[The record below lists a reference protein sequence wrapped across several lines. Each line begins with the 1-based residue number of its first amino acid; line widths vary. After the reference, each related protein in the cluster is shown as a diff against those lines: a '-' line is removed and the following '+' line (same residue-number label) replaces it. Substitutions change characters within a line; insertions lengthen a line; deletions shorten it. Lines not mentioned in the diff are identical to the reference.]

1 MRVMRRRVAPA
12 AADVSAPIH
21 LNRRALAMSVV
32 FCVNLLLMPFKAYLS
47 EDSPFHQ
54 TSATPPAALQP
65 TLTSPNFET
74 FAPPF
79 LALLQDRYAHMD
91 ATTARADYF
100 YDDAYRVDVYRHVV
114 DLNHSPKAL
123 VLAFPTSLFYTSY
136 DATMIQAHANGTLE
150 DVEFASYVTFLD
162 LVGFTLAAW
171 VRRGNT
177 MSGSSGKA
185 NEYTIYL
192 TMRIIDVPYFL
203 ICAKFGM
210 RCLLCLATA
219 RYFYQ
224 NYYRAVRRLLHAYRR
239 TPRPAGVSHL
249 ELLIGEPT
257 DFVLTNGWITLGYT
271 MDCVQS
277 LQYVGRAMSRA
288 SNMNIELTA
297 GLIALVYLSRLVW
310 FSYLALIGLSRVLHR
325 RQLAHL
331 YVPVDSLTIAAL
343 TAINVAVFLALTAT
357 SYNFLSVFA
366 TLMQSVV
373 DAQNAQ
379 YQVDSTLGLIFFAS
393 FTSLPPLGL
402 GFVLA
407 YWSRWRLPQ
416 RAPLL
421 SLRARVLLWLC
432 GIRGMSHAAKT
443 SIVPY
448 LATFLASHPSTRANC
463 TLSHEDEDCYLV
475 AYSKEHT
482 VLWVRRL
489 VWTKTLALQRA
500 TSWVTA
506 ATRDATSPV
515 AHLSADVQHDACV
528 TMGTDDAYEWI
539 Y

>member
-1 MRVMRRRVAPA
+1 MRRRVAPTG
-12 AADVSAPIH
+12 ADVSAPIR
-21 LNRRALAMSVV
+21 LNRRSLAMSVL

-54 TSATPPAALQP
+54 SSAVPPAALQP
-65 TLTSPNFET
+65 TLTSPNFTT

-79 LALLQDRYAHMD
+79 LSLLQDRFAHMD
-91 ATTARADYF
+91 ASARARADFF
-100 YDDAYRVDVYRHVV
+100 YDDTYRVDVYRRVLV
-114 DLNHSPKAL
+114 LNHSPTAL
-123 VLAFPTSLFYTSY
+123 VLAFPTSMFYTSS
-136 DATMIQAHANGTLE
+136 AAALIQTHANGALE

-177 MSGSSGKA
+177 ISGSSSKV
-185 NEYTIYL
+185 NEYTIYFA
-192 TMRIIDVPYFL
+192 MRTIDLPYFL
-203 ICAKFGM
+203 VCSKFAI
-210 RCLLCLATA
+210 RCLLSLGTA
-219 RYFYQ
+219 RYFYKH
-224 NYYRAVRRLLHAYRR
+224 YYGAVRRLLLAYRR

-249 ELLIGEPT
+249 ELLVGEPT

-277 LQYVGRAMSRA
+277 LQFIGRAMSRA
-288 SNMNIELTA
+288 SNMDIQPVA
-297 GLIALVYLSRLVW
+297 GLIAIVYLSRLVW
-310 FSYLALIGLSRVLHR
+310 FSYLALIWLSRVLHW

-331 YVPVDSLTIAAL
+331 YVPVDSLVVAAL
-343 TAINVAVFLALTAT
+343 TTLNAAGVLALCTN
-357 SYNFLSVFA
+357 SFDFLSMFY

-373 DAQNAQ
+373 FAEHAQ

-393 FTSLPPLGL
+393 FTSLTPLGL
-402 GFVLA
+402 GFLLA
-407 YWSRWRLPQ
+407 YWNRWRPTVCLPVI
-416 RAPLL
+416 

-432 GIRGMSHAAKT
+432 GIRGTSLAAKRC
-443 SIVPY
+443 VAPY
-448 LATFLASHPSTRANC
+448 LATFLTTHPSARANC

-475 AYSKEHT
+475 AYSKAHT

-500 TSWVTA
+500 TSLITA
-506 ATRDATSPV
+506 ASRDATSPV
-515 AHLSADVQHDACV
+515 AHLSADVEHDACI
-528 TMGTDDAYEWI
+528 TLGTDDAYEWI